1 VSLEFG
7 EIERAAALR
16 LVTMALGED
25 LGHLGDIT
33 SQAFL
38 EGTLTGSVNVIARE
52 EGVIAGLP
60 LLEMVFAELDSSVS
74 VNPFVA
80 DGDFVERGA
89 TIASVSGNV
98 RSLLTGERSAL
109 NFLSYLSGIATATR
123 RYVRAIAGTRA
134 KIYDTRKTIAG
145 WRRLAKYA
153 VRAGGGENHR
163 MGLFDAVLIK
173 DNHLAAWQSTDR
185 NRTIAEAVRTA
196 RSQVAPGTIVEV
208 EVDTL
213 GQLADALEG
222 APDIV
227 LLDNMIIPTIRAAIQ
242 LRDAR
247 SPKTQLEASGGITLE
262 TVAEIAATG
271 IERISVGSL
280 THSVRALDLAF
291 DWGADEA

>member
-1 VSLEFG
+1 
-7 EIERAAALR
+7 
-16 LVTMALGED
+16 
-25 LGHLGDIT
+25 
-33 SQAFL
+33 
-38 EGTLTGSVNVIARE
+38 
-52 EGVIAGLP
+52 
-60 LLEMVFAELDSSVS
+60 
-74 VNPFVA
+74 
-80 DGDFVERGA
+80 
-89 TIASVSGNV
+89 
-98 RSLLTGERSAL
+98 
-109 NFLSYLSGIATATR
+109 
-123 RYVRAIAGTRA
+123 
-134 KIYDTRKTIAG
+134 
-145 WRRLAKYA
+145 
-153 VRAGGGENHR
+153 
-163 MGLFDAVLIK
+163 
-173 DNHLAAWQSTDR
+173 R

-280 THSVRALDLAF
+280 THSVRALDL
-291 DWGADEA
+291 